1 MRMNIIVTII
11 LLVCMQSCKT
21 ILVIPQ
27 YVGVYQISLTKSK
40 LGEYEH
46 VDSIRNLQLIIKN
59 DSTFEF
65 SKDVPFIY
73 SKSGTWKLEYTA
85 PIDLPP
91 FYKCYFDFIGNP
103 REEVLRPMIMV
114 KDEEMIIECYFNSPV
129 SKDAY
134 KQVELLVFKRVK

>member
-73 SKSGTWKLEYTA
+73 RKSGTWRLEYTA

-91 FYKCYFDFIGNP
+91 FYRCSLNYGENNREDDLLPIDENITGCYLKYP
-103 REEVLRPMIMV
+103 L
-114 KDEEMIIECYFNSPV
+114 
-129 SKDAY
+129 SKGDQEQ
-134 KQVELLVFKRVK
+134 QVELLQFTRIK